1 MNPLSSLAQ
10 VWASPA
16 WLTAGLVA
24 VFVGLAALLGAA
36 VSTPTAE
43 RTAVR
48 RSLASIEALRRTPRS
63 LREQVLQTPLAR
75 RTLDPVLHAA
85 TRLGAR
91 LTPQNQ
97 VARIRR
103 RLDLAGNPS
112 AWDVDRV
119 VSLKVL
125 SSFTGTSLT
134 ALVCLV
140 ADIDLLP
147 SALAVVVVGVTGWFT
162 PSMVIY
168 QLAYNRSQ
176 RILKDL
182 PDAMDLLTISVESG
196 LSFDAALAQVARNSE
211 GPLAEEFFRVLQEMQ
226 IGTGRMDALRAVSE
240 RTDVMALRSFV
251 SAMVQA
257 DSYGVPIASAL
268 RVQADEM
275 RVRRSQRA
283 EEAAQRVP
291 VKILFPLIFGI
302 LPTLFVVIIGPGV
315 IRAFYS
321 FQGV

>member
-1 MNPLSSLAQ
+1 MDLPSFLDQAT
-10 VWASPA
+10 ASPA
-16 WLTAGLVA
+16 WLAVGLGA
-24 VFVGLAALLGAA
+24 LFVGLAALLGAA
-36 VSTPTAE
+36 VTAPNAD
-43 RTAVR
+43 RAAVT
-48 RSLASIEALRRTPRS
+48 RSLASIEALRKTPRS
-63 LREQVLQTPLAR
+63 LRERELQRPLAR
-75 RTLDPVLHAA
+75 RSLDPVLYAA

-91 LTPQNQ
+91 LTPQDQ

-125 SSFTGTSLT
+125 ISFTGVALT

-147 SALAVVVVGVTGWFT
+147 SAVAVTVVGVTGWFT

-176 RILKDL
+176 RILRDL
-182 PDAMDLLTISVESG
+182 PDAMDLMTISVESG
-196 LSFDAALAQVARNSE
+196 LSFDAALSQVARNSE

-240 RTDVMALRSFV
+240 RTDVLDLRSFV

-321 FQGV
+321 FQGI